1 MPPSEG
7 RTEFAVL
14 GSGSGGNSV
23 VLRRGKDVVL
33 LDAGF
38 SCRDLERRLRVVGIE
53 PRQVGAV
60 VLTHEHSDHCRGLPR
75 FAQRFKPRIYGTR
88 GTFTARSLRRLP
100 HEEVRFDRPF
110 AALGF
115 EFSAVP
121 VPHDAR
127 EPAGYVIEDAG
138 GGRLA
143 LMSDLGTRT
152 ERCWRALVDLD
163 ALILE
168 SNHDAYL
175 LETGPYPYAL
185 KRRVASRRG
194 HLSNVQATLG
204 VEELLD
210 DRLRTLVLYH
220 LSRTN
225 NRPEVAEAEMLELF
239 ARVGGAPRLEVSEQF
254 EPGPWLALMDSGVA
268 REERSDQFGRRAGRV
283 AAPAL

>member
-1 MPPSEG
+1 M
-7 RTEFAVL
+7 L
-14 GSGSGGNSV
+14 GSGSSGNCV
-23 VLRRGKDVVL
+23 VLRRGKDVLL

-38 SCRDLERRLRVVGIE
+38 SCRDLERRLRLVGVE
-53 PRQVGAV
+53 PREVRAV
-60 VLTHEHSDHCRGLPR
+60 VLTHEHGDHCRGLPR
-75 FAQRFKPRIYGTR
+75 FAQRFKPVMYGTR
-88 GTFTARSLRRLP
+88 GTFTATSLRRLP
-100 HEEVRFDRPF
+100 HEELVYDHPVEI
-110 AALGF
+110 LGF
-115 EFSAVP
+115 EFTAIP
-121 VPHDAR
+121 IPHDAR
-127 EPAGYVIEDAG
+127 EPAGYIVEDGSGA
-138 GGRLA
+138 RLA

-152 ERCWRALVDLD
+152 ERCWRALRDLD

-168 SNHDAYL
+168 SNHDPHM

-194 HLSNVQATLG
+194 HLSNVQAVLG

-239 ARVGGAPRLEVSEQF
+239 GRLGGSPRLEVSEQF
-254 EPGPWLALMDSGVA
+254 EPGPWLSLVDAGVDS
-268 REERSDQFGRRAGRV
+268 RESSGRFAGESERV

>member
-1 MPPSEG
+1 M
-7 RTEFAVL
+7 L
-14 GSGSGGNSV
+14 GSGSSGNSV
-23 VLRRGKDVVL
+23 VLRRGRDVVL

-38 SCRDLERRLRVVGIE
+38 SCRDLERRLRLVGVE
-53 PRQVGAV
+53 PRQVRAV
-60 VLTHEHSDHCRGLPR
+60 VLTHEHGDHCRGLPR
-75 FAQRFKPRIYGTR
+75 FAQRFKPEIYGTR
-88 GTFTARSLRRLP
+88 GTFTATSLRRLP
-100 HEEVRFDRPF
+100 HEELSFERPF
-110 AALGF
+110 EILGF
-115 EFSAVP
+115 EFTAVP

-127 EPAGYVIEDAG
+127 EPAGYVIEDGSGA
-138 GGRLA
+138 RLA

-168 SNHDAYL
+168 SNHDPHM

-225 NRPEVAEAEMLELF
+225 NRPDVAEAEMLELF
-239 ARVGGAPRLEVSEQF
+239 SRVGSAPRLEISEQF
-254 EPGPWLALMDSGVA
+254 EPGPWLALVGSGEA
-268 REERSDQFGRRAGRV
+268 SSERSGQIAAGAGRV
-283 AAPAL
+283 GAPAL

>member
-1 MPPSEG
+1 M
-7 RTEFAVL
+7 L
-14 GSGSGGNSV
+14 GSGSSGNCV
-23 VLRRGKDVVL
+23 VLRRGADVVL

-38 SCRDLERRLRVVGIE
+38 SCRDLERRLRAVGVE

-60 VLTHEHSDHCRGLPR
+60 VLTHEHGDHCRGLPR
-75 FAQRFKPRIYGTR
+75 FAQRFKPAIYGTR
-88 GTFTARSLRRLP
+88 GTFTVTSLRRLP
-100 HEEVRFDRPF
+100 HEEIAYERPVDI
-110 AALGF
+110 LGF
-115 EFSAVP
+115 EFTAVP
-121 VPHDAR
+121 IPHDAR
-127 EPAGYVIEDAG
+127 EPAGYVIEDGAG
-138 GGRLA
+138 ARLA

-152 ERCWRALVDLD
+152 ERCWRALRDLD

-168 SNHDAYL
+168 SNHDPHM

-194 HLSNVQATLG
+194 HLSNVQAMLG

-239 ARVGGAPRLEVSEQF
+239 TRVGGAPRLEVSEQF
-254 EPGPWLALMDSGVA
+254 EPGPWLSLLDPDAGCA
-268 REERSDQFGRRAGRV
+268 ERSGQFAVEAGRV